1 MAGES
6 VMQIDNKEEYKEVP
20 ITNLNLSQRT
30 INCLMRADL
39 STLYLIVNNY
49 EKLPK
54 IRNMGAKCLEEID
67 NMLSDISIDKLP
79 ELSEI
84 KKETIKKYSKNI

>member
-39 STLYLIVNNY
+39 STLYLIVNN
-49 EKLPK
+49 
-54 IRNMGAKCLEEID
+54 
-67 NMLSDISIDKLP
+67 
-79 ELSEI
+79 
-84 KKETIKKYSKNI
+84 